1 MLGNVSVTRLYNN
14 SGYRRRCFLRVPCR
28 IYVFAAEIRLVQRG
42 TESRT
47 TETGI
52 GELGRVL
59 ENWVDIP
66 R

>member
-1 MLGNVSVTRLYNN
+1 MWAVPGLYNE
-14 SGYRRRCFLRVPCR
+14 S
-28 IYVFAAEIRLVQRG
+28 VFAAKMRLDERLVQRS

-59 ENWVDIP
+59 ESRQSKVIEEEITRLHSDLK
-66 R
+66 